1 MFYIQSYCKLTKTVS
16 KSVKCIQP
24 ISSLNVCSI
33 DTKLGTECSQT
44 AEMLHADCLIERK
57 LSQQFIKMMDWWRNR
72 TAEADA
78 SLLQETCI
86 FLLNNF
92 STFMKKH
99 MTKFWSCGRWGKI
112 SEFYIETTEFLTAL
126 WISLP
131 KFASLNVFFF
141 FHWRMWPV
149 VIRNHLH
156 AVQMCRVQFHIFC
169 PNNWIWHL

>member
-1 MFYIQSYCKLTKTVS
+1 MFAQLTPSLAQSVFRLQRCSMQIVWLNGNWAN
-16 KSVKCIQP
+16 
-24 ISSLNVCSI
+24 SSS
-33 DTKLGTECSQT
+33 
-44 AEMLHADCLIERK
+44 R
-57 LSQQFIKMMDWWRNR
+57 WWTDVRNR

-99 MTKFWSCGRWGKI
+99 MTKFWSCGRWGQI
-112 SEFYIETTEFLTAL
+112 SKFYIETTEFLTAL

-131 KFASLNVFFF
+131 KFASVVFF

-149 VIRNHLH
+149 VVRNHLH